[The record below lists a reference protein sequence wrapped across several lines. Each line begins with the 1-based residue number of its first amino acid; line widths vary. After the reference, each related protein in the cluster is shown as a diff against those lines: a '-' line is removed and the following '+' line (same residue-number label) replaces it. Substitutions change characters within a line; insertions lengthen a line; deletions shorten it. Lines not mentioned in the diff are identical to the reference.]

1 MATGKHSD
9 FVLYDDQYYGGMYEA
24 ISQFVAAF
32 NGASNGA
39 LTLQQKKLIGSYSK
53 ESFIKKI
60 AGMVSRRDLT
70 SVSTASDLAVTLGE
84 MISVKVNRKIGPVGQ
99 TIGAWRAIGQDSAEM
114 SLKIGRMVG
123 EEKMADYLNTA
134 VACTRAAIANTAEL
148 LYDATGTAA
157 ATLNHSRLISG
168 MAKFG
173 DRANRLVAWVM
184 HSKAYFDLMGNAVT
198 DKITNVAD
206 VAIYG
211 GSPGTFNK
219 PVIVTDAAGLM
230 TAAVDVSG
238 TSNDV
243 AAKYDTLGLVAGA
256 GGIVESEEEQIV
268 FDTITGLEQLIGRIQ
283 GEYAFN
289 VGVKG
294 YKWDTTYGGANPTD
308 AALATGSNW
317 DQVATSVKDCAGVCI
332 RTF

>member
-9 FVLYDDQYYGGMYEA
+9 FVLYDEQYYGGMFEA
-24 ISQFVAAF
+24 VAQFVQAF

-39 LTLQQKKLIGSYSK
+39 LTLQQKQLTGNYAK
-53 ESFIKKI
+53 ESFIKAI
-60 AGMVSRRDLT
+60 SGMVSRRDLT

-84 MISVKVNRKIGPVGQ
+84 MISVKVNRKIGPIGQ
-99 TIGAWRAIGQDSAEM
+99 TLGAWRAIGKDSAEM
-114 SLKIGRMVG
+114 SLKIGQMVG
-123 EEKMADYLNTA
+123 KEKMADYLNTA
-134 VACTRAAIANTAEL
+134 IACARAALANTADL
-148 LYDATGTAA
+148 LYDATGTAN
-157 ATLNHSRLISG
+157 ATLTHNRMISG

-173 DRANRLVAWVM
+173 DRANSIVAWVM
-184 HSKAYFDLMGNAVT
+184 HSHAYFSLMGNAVT

-211 GSPGTFNK
+211 GSPGTFGK
-219 PVIVTDAAGLM
+219 PVIVTDAAGLT
-230 TAAVDVSG
+230 TAAVDLSG

-243 AAKYDTLGLVAGA
+243 AAKYDTLGLVGNAAGV
-256 GGIVESEEEQIV
+256 VESEEEQIV

-289 VGVKG
+289 IGVKG
-294 YKWDTTYGGANPTD
+294 FKWDTGNGGANPTD

-317 DQVATSVKDCAGVCI
+317 DQVATSIKDCAGVCI